1 MARRYVIIR
10 NNLTQHELKLS
21 NGHKVSMKLSS
32 FHERGKDVLRSRV
45 CPRVNEHLG
54 QTEENCLQLT
64 IYKGLG
70 VSGVI
75 TWTFQERKNKGG
87 RVKLVPSYFLWKC
100 SLPSPRLFSN
110 AKLWSQQCFRNC
122 LLLINWASLVAQR
135 LKHLPPMRET
145 RVRPWVGKIPWRRKW

>member
-1 MARRYVIIR
+1 MRDYLCHYLLTTMARRYVIIR

-87 RVKLVPSYFLWKC
+87 RVKLVPSYFL
-100 SLPSPRLFSN
+100 
-110 AKLWSQQCFRNC
+110 
-122 LLLINWASLVAQR
+122 
-135 LKHLPPMRET
+135 
-145 RVRPWVGKIPWRRKW
+145 